1 MRAKGPRDRRTP
13 LITFAMGK
21 QYNKVIKRKRRAAY
35 VARKDA
41 AKKPAVKAKPA
52 AAPKKAAPNAKA
64 SAKKAAGPAPAPVP
78 AAE

>member
-1 MRAKGPRDRRTP
+1 
-13 LITFAMGK
+13 MGK

-52 AAPKKAAPNAKA
+52 AAAKKAAPKKA
-64 SAKKAAGPAPAPVP
+64 SATAP

>member
-1 MRAKGPRDRRTP
+1 
-13 LITFAMGK
+13 MGK

-52 AAPKKAAPNAKA
+52 AAAKKTAATKKATAAAAA
-64 SAKKAAGPAPAPVP
+64 SP
-78 AAE
+78 AAVPTAE

>member
-1 MRAKGPRDRRTP
+1 
-13 LITFAMGK
+13 MGK

-41 AKKPAVKAKPA
+41 AKKPVVKAKPA
-52 AAPKKAAPNAKA
+52 AAPKAKA

>member
-1 MRAKGPRDRRTP
+1 
-13 LITFAMGK
+13 MGK

-52 AAPKKAAPNAKA
+52 AAAKKTATTKKAAV
-64 SAKKAAGPAPAPVP
+64 PAPAAVP
-78 AAE
+78 AVE

>member
-1 MRAKGPRDRRTP
+1 
-13 LITFAMGK
+13 MGK

-52 AAPKKAAPNAKA
+52 AAAKKPAA
-64 SAKKAAGPAPAPVP
+64 AKKAAAAAATSP
-78 AAE
+78 AAVPTVE

>member
-1 MRAKGPRDRRTP
+1 
-13 LITFAMGK
+13 MGK

-35 VARKDA
+35 LARKDA

-52 AAPKKAAPNAKA
+52 AAPKAKA
-64 SAKKAAGPAPAPVP
+64 SAKKTAAAAAAPAPAPAA

>member
-1 MRAKGPRDRRTP
+1 
-13 LITFAMGK
+13 MGK

-41 AKKPAVKAKPA
+41 SKKSAVKAKPVA
-52 AAPKKAAPNAKA
+52 AAKKTP
-64 SAKKAAGPAPAPVP
+64 AKKAATAAAPLAP

>member
-1 MRAKGPRDRRTP
+1 
-13 LITFAMGK
+13 MGK

-52 AAPKKAAPNAKA
+52 VAAKA
-64 SAKKAAGPAPAPVP
+64 KAPAKKAAAAAVAAAPAHAPVV
-78 AAE
+78 E

>member
-1 MRAKGPRDRRTP
+1 
-13 LITFAMGK
+13 MGK

-52 AAPKKAAPNAKA
+52 AAAKKTATTKKAAV
-64 SAKKAAGPAPAPVP
+64 PAPAAVP